1 MTLDLLIN
9 PMHTSITVL
18 LEYYDSTLYTTCLVH
33 VWVWVWMCVGGW
45 VVTQLNIYYVL
56 LSEGVLFYSSNHCE
70 VQSSSIQSW

>member
-45 VVTQLNIYYVL
+45 VGGNTTEHL
-56 LSEGVLFYSSNHCE
+56 LCVVE
-70 VQSSSIQSW
+70 